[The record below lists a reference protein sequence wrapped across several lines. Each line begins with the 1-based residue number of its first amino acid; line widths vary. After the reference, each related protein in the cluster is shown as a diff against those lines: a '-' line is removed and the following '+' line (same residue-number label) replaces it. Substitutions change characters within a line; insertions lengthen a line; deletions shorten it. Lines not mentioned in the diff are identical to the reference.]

1 LKCCDCYI
9 FFASDTQIRL
19 LIGCSC
25 TAVRIPTSRAHSESI
40 VALFDKPVDVAAARK
55 ALEEAPGVSLKDDP
69 ENLVRVYF
77 ELDHLCYLC

>member
-1 LKCCDCYI
+1 MTCIC
-9 FFASDTQIRL
+9 DTQLHSFIYTFD
-19 LIGCSC
+19 GSC

-69 ENLVRVYF
+69 ENLVRVV
-77 ELDHLCYLC
+77 LCCCCA